1 MPGDSVDI
9 KLSQV
14 VVGKEGFNM
23 SVNYEKTDL
32 KTAVIVQLAQTKAFV
47 RILETQ
53 AKLLGVDEAYL
64 EAL

>member
-1 MPGDSVDI
+1 MPETVNV
-9 KLSQV
+9 KLNQV
-14 VVGKEGFNM
+14 VEGKEGFNM
-23 SVNYEKTDL
+23 AVNYEKTDL
-32 KTAVIVQLAQTKAFV
+32 KTAVIVQLAQVRAFL

>member
-1 MPGDSVDI
+1 MPETVNV
-9 KLSQV
+9 KLNQV
-14 VVGKEGFNM
+14 VEGKEGFNM

-32 KTAVIVQLAQTKAFV
+32 KTAVIVQLAQVRAFL
-47 RILETQ
+47 RILEAQ